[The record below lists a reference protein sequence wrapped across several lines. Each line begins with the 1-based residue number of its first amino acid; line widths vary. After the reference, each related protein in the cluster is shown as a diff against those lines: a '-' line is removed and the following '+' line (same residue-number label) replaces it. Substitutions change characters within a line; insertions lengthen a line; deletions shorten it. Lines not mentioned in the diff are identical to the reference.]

1 MKQRQTG
8 LTLVELMVT
17 LAAAIILLS
26 VGMPFFGGIIAN
38 NRAVADANGFL
49 SSFKLARSE
58 AVKRA
63 SFVVV
68 APTSVSAGWES
79 GWRVFEE
86 SQAPGDG
93 NFGTRQG
100 AEPILRTW
108 DAIDVTVGL
117 NPASPAF
124 VAFDSTGQSTET
136 STRTITITPLET
148 SVPRSR
154 CLQISGSG
162 QIRMRSFRP
171 DAPFNETCP

>member
-79 GWRVFEE
+79 GWQVYEE
-86 SQAPGDG
+86 LDVPADAS
-93 NFGTRQG
+93 FGTQG
-100 AEPILRTW
+100 GSEPTLRRW
-108 DAIDVTVGL
+108 DPIDVTLGGVPGFVGF
-117 NPASPAF
+117 N
-124 VAFDSTGQSTET
+124 STGQATPGSA
-136 STRTITITPLET
+136 STITISPLDA

-154 CLQISGSG
+154 CLQIAASG
-162 QIRMRSFRP
+162 QIRMESFRP
-171 DAPFNETCP
+171 NAPFNETCP